1 MLEAGTSTVSCFAV
15 LALRILVSISAIS
28 AQDNASDTVNI
39 ENNIDNDYA
48 ALENDTCVL
57 ASYEDNNEIGVS
69 QVNEEI
75 GMDTSEN
82 DLISCEVKVNE
93 EVEPQTG
100 GKTFTEDYFGQKV
113 NIYLTSEEISSLKK
127 GIGFECWT
135 GELVKVQTYK
145 KVVKTV
151 KKPVKKTVFVAK
163 INKYTGKVKW
173 SSKYFGK
180 TIKYALKY
188 KYKGTY
194 KKTKGKYIR
203 IYQKYKGYKK
213 VKKTTYKRIWT
224 KKELIVNAFKISK
237 DGQYKKGYYLE
248 LSFDGADREGCWDYK
263 INI

>member
-1 MLEAGTSTVSCFAV
+1 MNYKNQFFVMGLLLIVIFS
-15 LALRILVSISAIS
+15 LSAIS
-28 AQDNASDTVNI
+28 AQDNASNTVNI
-39 ENNIDNDYA
+39 ENNIDNEHI
-48 ALENDTCVL
+48 ALENDTC
-57 ASYEDNNEIGVS
+57 AINNYECNNEKIGVS
-69 QVNEEI
+69 QDNENLRMEN
-75 GMDTSEN
+75 SEN

-93 EVEPQTG
+93 ELEPQSG

-113 NIYLTSEEISSLKK
+113 NVYLTSEEISSLKK
-127 GIGFECWT
+127 GIGFECLT
-135 GELVKVQTYK
+135 GELVKVQSYK

-203 IYQKYKGYKK
+203 VYQKYKGYKK
-213 VKKTTYKRIWT
+213 VKKTTYKRIWA
-224 KKELIVNAFKISK
+224 KKELIVTAFKVSK
-237 DGQYKKGYYLE
+237 DGQYQKGYYLQ